1 MAAKVDQ
8 AKAWLESQLSDGQ
21 EQVAERLVI
30 RGMMA
35 GYSERTLRRAAQDL
49 HVSYS
54 YAQADAAHPGV
65 LGGTLAAPS
74 QPALSDRPS
83 DGGS

>member
-1 MAAKVDQ
+1 MAAKADQ

-49 HVSYS
+49 RVRYS
-54 YAQADAAHPGV
+54 YAQAGTAHPGV
-65 LGGTLAAPS
+65 FVEHWQLPTS
-74 QPALSDRPS
+74 QC
-83 DGGS
+83 